1 MKNKAQ
7 EQGIP
12 ESHYTKDYYFSGE
25 YYGSANEYK
34 LFTKGGKPATV
45 YLRALSY
52 LQNISS
58 GKFLDVGCGRGELV
72 LHLARLGRSAIGID
86 YSKSAI
92 EICQDTLIKEK
103 APVRRLGQFKLAN
116 VTNLPFK
123 DETFDAVFMLD
134 VIEHLTKQ
142 DTEKALS
149 ELKRVLKKGGRIIVH
164 TNNKFFERGTKLFI
178 TASYH
183 GLKAFLHPKK
193 YLLQPSHPDHPYEYM
208 HINYI
213 TPTWLARYLRNQG
226 FQTKTEY
233 VKPNKKSEL
242 QNYVDFLERE
252 RWKKL
257 VYYNIVWAILNSPLL
272 LFFSPTFWLAGTKIK

>member
-7 EQGIP
+7 KQGTP
-12 ESHYTKDYYFSGE
+12 ASHYTKDYYFSGE

-34 LFTKGGKPATV
+34 LFTKGGKPAAV

-52 LQNISS
+52 LQNNSS

-116 VTNLPFK
+116 VTNLPFQA
-123 DETFDAVFMLD
+123 ETFDAVFMLD
-134 VIEHLTKQ
+134 VVEHLTKEE
-142 DTEKALS
+142 TEKALS

-164 TNNKFFERGTKLFI
+164 TNNKF
-178 TASYH
+178 
-183 GLKAFLHPKK
+183 
-193 YLLQPSHPDHPYEYM
+193 LLREQAV
-208 HINYI
+208 
-213 TPTWLARYLRNQG
+213 TRL
-226 FQTKTEY
+226 
-233 VKPNKKSEL
+233 VPNSWRISFWVAL
-242 QNYVDFLERE
+242 RE
-252 RWKKL
+252 RL
-257 VYYNIVWAILNSPLL
+257 PTL
-272 LFFSPTFWLAGTKIK
+272 LFFDIAHCPFLCSFILPRQ